1 MRIDEL
7 QEPNFSGGG
16 NNKPEMNLGSQS
28 SDIPE
33 LTGGQLAA
41 LRKLMGDDAQK
52 TMYAKRAIE
61 HAMAGKS
68 IPSNLSS
75 ALQEPLKLLLR
86 YVEGGMGDVARL
98 QRHDQTMHKDQMMNS
113 AENDEAPIEEK
124 DTKHTSAAL
133 NLAIN
138 DALRTA
144 DARGITPEI
153 RNSFQG
159 KAKVM
164 WNTAK
169 DTGQSPAE
177 VVNQAISAARAE
189 AEAKKDKKERSK
201 EEKEKRDAERKLKI
215 KAKSDKDDDMQVAA
229 PVQVKA
235 ESIEDFNL
243 ILQKLSG
250 IK

>member
-1 MRIDEL
+1 MAKKKAD
-7 QEPNFSGGG
+7 
-16 NNKPEMNLGSQS
+16 PEKDKKQ
-28 SDIPE
+28 
-33 LTGGQLAA
+33 
-41 LRKLMGDDAQK
+41 
-52 TMYAKRAIE
+52 
-61 HAMAGKS
+61 
-68 IPSNLSS
+68 
-75 ALQEPLKLLLR
+75 
-86 YVEGGMGDVARL
+86 VE
-98 QRHDQTMHKDQMMNS
+98 
-113 AENDEAPIEEK
+113 EPIEEK
-124 DTKHTSAAL
+124 ETKHTSASL

-159 KAKVM
+159 KAKIM

-189 AEAKKDKKERSK
+189 SEAKKDAKKDK
-201 EEKEKRDAERKLKI
+201 EKEAERRQAEKQLKI
-215 KAKSDKDDDMQVAA
+215 KSKKDSEDKQVSA

-243 ILQKLSG
+243 MLQKLSG

>member
-7 QEPNFSGGG
+7 QEQPNMPGGG
-16 NNKPEMNLGSQS
+16 EELNLGSGAS
-28 SDIPE
+28 GIPE
-33 LTGGQLAA
+33 LSGGEVAA

-61 HAMAGKS
+61 HIFADKAL
-68 IPSNLSS
+68 PSNLSS
-75 ALQEPLKLLLR
+75 SLKEPIKLLLR
-86 YVEGGMGDVARL
+86 YVEGGMSDITAL
-98 QRHDQTMHKDQMMNS
+98 QRHDQTRHKDQMQLNS
-113 AENDEAPIEEK
+113 EENNEEPIEEK
-124 DTKHTSAAL
+124 EKKHSSSDL

-189 AEAKKDKKERSK
+189 AEAKKDAKK
-201 EEKEKRDAERKLKI
+201 EKEKEAERKETEKQLKL
-215 KAKSDKDDDMQVAA
+215 KSKKDSTDKQDTA

>member
-1 MRIDEL
+1 MRIDEFDKSITE
-7 QEPNFSGGG
+7 EPAVDTATTT
-16 NNKPEMNLGSQS
+16 

-33 LTGGQLAA
+33 LSGGQLAA

-52 TMYAKRAIE
+52 TMYAKRGIE
-61 HAMAGKS
+61 HALAGKA
-68 IPSNLSS
+68 IPSNLSG
-75 ALQEPLKLLLR
+75 ALREPLSLLLR
-86 YVEGGMGDVARL
+86 YVEGGMGDVTRL
-98 QRHDQTMHKDQMMNS
+98 QRQDQQMHKDQMMNS

-124 DTKHTSAAL
+124 ETKHTSASL

-177 VVNQAISAARAE
+177 TVNQAISAARAE
-189 AEAKKDKKERSK
+189 AEAKKDAKKDK
-201 EEKEKRDAERKLKI
+201 EKEAERRDSEKQLKI
-215 KAKSDKDDDMQVAA
+215 KAKQDSDDKQVSS
-229 PVQVKA
+229 PTTVKA

>member
-1 MRIDEL
+1 
-7 QEPNFSGGG
+7 
-16 NNKPEMNLGSQS
+16 
-28 SDIPE
+28 
-33 LTGGQLAA
+33 
-41 LRKLMGDDAQK
+41 
-52 TMYAKRAIE
+52 
-61 HAMAGKS
+61 
-68 IPSNLSS
+68 
-75 ALQEPLKLLLR
+75 
-86 YVEGGMGDVARL
+86 
-98 QRHDQTMHKDQMMNS
+98 MHKDQMMNS

-124 DTKHTSAAL
+124 DTKHTSASL

-177 VVNQAISAARAE
+177 TVNQAISAARAE
-189 AEAKKDKKERSK
+189 AEAKKDAKKDK
-201 EEKEKRDAERKLKI
+201 EKEAERRDSEKQLKI
-215 KAKSDKDDDMQVAA
+215 KAKQDSDDKQVSS
-229 PVQVKA
+229 PTTVKA

>member
-7 QEPNFSGGG
+7 QEQPNMPDGD
-16 NNKPEMNLGSQS
+16 KDLNLGSGAS
-28 SDIPE
+28 GIPQ
-33 LTGGQLAA
+33 LGGGQVAA

-61 HAMAGKS
+61 HIFAGKAL
-68 IPSNLSS
+68 PSNLAVS
-75 ALQEPLKLLLR
+75 LKEPMELLLR
-86 YVEGGMGDVARL
+86 YVEGGMSDITAL
-98 QRHDQTMHKDQMMNS
+98 QRHDQTRHKDQMQMNS
-113 AENDEAPIEEK
+113 EENNEEPIEEK
-124 DTKHTSAAL
+124 ETKHTSASL

-159 KAKVM
+159 KAKIM

-189 AEAKKDKKERSK
+189 SEAKKDAKK
-201 EEKEKRDAERKLKI
+201 EKEKEAEKRQAEKQLKI
-215 KAKSDKDDDMQVAA
+215 KSKKDSDDKQVSA

>member
-7 QEPNFSGGG
+7 QEQPNMPGGG
-16 NNKPEMNLGSQS
+16 EEVSTGTGASGIPQLGGSQV
-28 SDIPE
+28 
-33 LTGGQLAA
+33 AA

-61 HAMAGKS
+61 HIFGGKAL
-68 IPSNLSS
+68 PSNLAVS
-75 ALQEPLKLLLR
+75 LKEPMELLLR
-86 YVEGGMGDVARL
+86 YIEGGMSDITAL
-98 QRHDQTMHKDQMMNS
+98 QRHDQTRHKEPEMAS
-113 AENDEAPIEEK
+113 AENNEEPIEEK
-124 DTKHTSAAL
+124 ETKHTTASL

-159 KAKVM
+159 KAKIM

-189 AEAKKDKKERSK
+189 SEAKKDAKKDK
-201 EEKEKRDAERKLKI
+201 EKETEKRQAEKQLKI
-215 KAKSDKDDDMQVAA
+215 KSKKDSEDKQVSA